1 MKDYMARMGA
11 LYVWGE
17 LQNTRITTVDSNGDQ
32 YEYDLGNDIP
42 TEGQD
47 CMRFIFI
54 LDDMLKN
61 VTDWKGEQPIDVFT
75 RKEFK
80 EDLTQFTRLFNLGT
94 EEDRDTICGVICDAL
109 SKFYK

>member
-17 LQNTRITTVDSNGDQ
+17 LQNTTIAKVNSDGDQ
-32 YEYDLGNDIP
+32 YDYELKQDVP
-42 TEGQD
+42 TEGQEGI
-47 CMRFIFI
+47 RFITI
-54 LDDMLKN
+54 LDDMLKD

-80 EDLTQFTRLFNLGT
+80 KDLTQFIRLFDLGR
-94 EEDRDTICGVICDAL
+94 EEDLNEICSIICDAL
-109 SKFYK
+109 GKFYK